1 MEDEKIIELYWKRS
15 ESAISETSAKY
26 GGYCYSIAKNILSN
40 REDAEESVNDT
51 YLAAW
56 NTMPPQRPSMLA
68 AFLGK
73 LTRYISLDRWKK
85 RARLKRG
92 GGELPLCL
100 EELADCVSGRES
112 TEDTVLRKELLSGIN
127 RFLEKLPPMERKVFL
142 CRYWYLDSVQ
152 EIASRFGFSQ
162 SKTTSM
168 LHRIRGKLNKY
179 LEKEGLKCLPWNCWN
194 CWVP

>member
-73 LTRYISLDRWKK
+73 LTRYISLDR
-85 RARLKRG
+85 
-92 GGELPLCL
+92 
-100 EELADCVSGRES
+100 
-112 TEDTVLRKELLSGIN
+112 
-127 RFLEKLPPMERKVFL
+127 
-142 CRYWYLDSVQ
+142 
-152 EIASRFGFSQ
+152 
-162 SKTTSM
+162 
-168 LHRIRGKLNKY
+168 
-179 LEKEGLKCLPWNCWN
+179 
-194 CWVP
+194 